1 LIASSHRS
9 APGNDTHERKE
20 EMIMMRD
27 YRLKLA
33 ALAAVAAAFPA
44 ALPAAPALAEPT
56 TQVPDPHQPMP
67 MPQMPQAP
75 VQIPQHTQVQAPA
88 PTPVL
93 DLAPKDTQPPV
104 PHHTQTITQLP
115 GPHQPMPTP
124 EMPQAP
130 VQISQHTQVQ
140 APAPTPVLEPAP
152 QHTQPPAPQHTQPPA
167 PQHTQPP
174 APQHTRTLAPS
185 PPTYTTVA
193 EPQPSVT
200 HTATPEPHTTPPSHA
215 PAGVSPT
222 PSQAPRPSVSTPSH
236 SVTQTPALR
245 TTPGPGGNSAVIT
258 HGSTTTQIPVATT
271 PDPIAV
277 SRAAAQAA
285 KTAHAARID
294 AAQPPALPPNV
305 DFNQQVRTVIQ
316 VNADQDQGLY
326 RPKHWDF
333 VDYDEYRRPFF
344 YNPVGGDVTFRYFYG
359 GQYRTVFV
367 PAGGRVLLDAAVAGL
382 FAFTAVAGELLSVGS
397 FLGGA
402 WIPPVDWVGPPP
414 ADWQPWVPVAYDQVP
429 VYFPA
434 ADQTV
439 AVDRITMVGH
449 DDSLPVGQQDVFQ
462 LNDSALARGQV
473 TPAPD
478 GGPPQVTVAQT
489 QSLPGVSPWDNGQAW
504 INTSV
509 PKPPVAANNHLP
521 WIIGGLAAVLAAL
534 ATVAAWVWTHPRGAH
549 AKTEPITACE
559 PTTWIYSPYDDEQLS
574 RP

>member
-1 LIASSHRS
+1 
-9 APGNDTHERKE
+9 
-20 EMIMMRD
+20 MIMMRD

-44 ALPAAPALAEPT
+44 PLLAAPALAQPT
-56 TQVPDPHQPMP
+56 TQVPGPDQPMP
-67 MPQMPQAP
+67 M
-75 VQIPQHTQVQAPA
+75 
-88 PTPVL
+88 
-93 DLAPKDTQPPV
+93 
-104 PHHTQTITQLP
+104 
-115 GPHQPMPTP
+115 P

-130 VQISQHTQVQ
+130 VQITQHTQVQ

-152 QHTQPPAPQHTQPPA
+152 QHTQPPVPQHTQ
-167 PQHTQPP
+167 
-174 APQHTRTLAPS
+174 TLAPS
-185 PPTYTTVA
+185 SPTHTTVA

-200 HTATPEPHTTPPSHA
+200 HTATPEPHTTPTGHA
-215 PAGVSPT
+215 PASVPPT

-236 SVTQTPALR
+236 SVTQTPAGPAIHSPTLR

-285 KTAHAARID
+285 KTAPAARID

-316 VNADQDQGLY
+316 VNADDDQGQY
-326 RPKHWDF
+326 RPKHWDY

-344 YNPVGGDVTFRYFYG
+344 YNPVGGDATFRYFYG

-367 PAGGRVLLDAAVAGL
+367 PVGGRVLLDAAVAGL
-382 FAFTAVAGELLSVGS
+382 FAFTVVAGELLSVGS

-402 WIPPVDWVGPPP
+402 WIPPVNWVGPPP

-429 VYFPA
+429 VYFPV
-434 ADQTV
+434 ADRTV

-449 DDSLPVGQQDVFQ
+449 DDSLPAGQQDVFQ

-489 QSLPGVSPWDNGQAW
+489 QSLPGVSPWNNGQDW

-509 PKPPVAANNHLP
+509 PKPRVPANNHLP
-521 WIIGGLAAVLAAL
+521 WIIGGLAALLAAL

-549 AKTEPITACE
+549 ARTEPITACE
-559 PTTWIYSPYDDEQLS
+559 PTTWIYTPYDDEQLS
-574 RP
+574 SP